1 MAASRQAVGRA
12 TRWLPFE
19 LLVALRFLR
28 EGRMQSVLI
37 LAGVTG
43 GVAVIIFLTQLI
55 NQLQSSIIDRVLG
68 SQAHIVVR
76 PAEELTQRVPP
87 ATADGVAPAATT
99 AVVQPRAQ
107 RLRPVDQWVQV
118 AALAADTPG
127 VLAVSPLVTG
137 PAFAARGTAN
147 KSVVLMGVDP
157 EAYRRIV
164 KMDGYMTQGRF
175 DVLGTS
181 TLIGTELA
189 QDLGLAVGDK
199 LRVTTAT
206 GRSETLHIGGLFDTG
221 NRDLNRRWV
230 FVTLT
235 LAQTLLDV
243 PGGVSQIDLT
253 VTDLFGADSVAKA
266 LSARTG
272 LTVESWM
279 QTNAGLLT
287 ALHRQP
293 ALLLQIDEFG
303 MFMSAAADRKRSPR
317 HITEILDNMT
327 ELYTSA
333 GGIFLG
339 AEYANRDGT
348 NERRDINQPCLCVYG
363 TTTPLHFWGAL
374 QGANV
379 VDGSLARFL
388 ILPSDE
394 DYPDENIAVG
404 IRQAPSALIQG
415 LQLIAAGG
423 GVRKGNLT
431 GKTADQNTAVNPMIV
446 PMTEEARARFRQLSI
461 ELTEELRAAAGT
473 AFTAILARIG
483 ENALKLALIV
493 AVGRDPIRPEIEITA
508 AEWAISFVRH
518 YAQRTMEAVERHVAD
533 TETEAHL
540 KRLKEIIRAS
550 GAKGITKSEITRAS
564 QWLKSRDRDEILLTL
579 IESGDITTGMR
590 GSSTKQAMVYRMARW
605 DG

>member
-107 RLRPVDQWVQV
+107 RLRPVDQWAQV
-118 AALAADTPG
+118 AALAAGTPG

-164 KMDGYMTQGRF
+164 KMDGYMTQGSF

-253 VTDLFGADSVAKA
+253 VTDLFGADTVAKA
-266 LSARTG
+266 LAARTG

-287 ALHRQP
+287 ALANQSVSNNLIRSFVVIIV
-293 ALLLQIDEFG
+293 ALGISSVLVVSVVQKQREIGILRAMGAGRGRIMAVFLLQGGLVGLVGSALGSGLAFTLLQVFSRIFKSPDGSALFAAELDPQLVLMASLVAFG
-303 MFMSAAADRKRSPR
+303 VGLAAA
-317 HITEILDNMT
+317 
-327 ELYTSA
+327 
-333 GGIFLG
+333 
-339 AEYANRDGT
+339 
-348 NERRDINQPCLCVYG
+348 
-363 TTTPLHFWGAL
+363 AL
-374 QGANV
+374 P
-379 VDGSLARFL
+379 AR
-388 ILPSDE
+388 
-394 DYPDENIAVG
+394 
-404 IRQAPSALIQG
+404 
-415 LQLIAAGG
+415 
-423 GVRKGNLT
+423 
-431 GKTADQNTAVNPMIV
+431 
-446 PMTEEARARFRQLSI
+446 
-461 ELTEELRAAAGT
+461 RAARMDPVQ
-473 AFTAILARIG
+473 AIR
-483 ENALKLALIV
+483 
-493 AVGRDPIRPEIEITA
+493 
-508 AEWAISFVRH
+508 S
-518 YAQRTMEAVERHVAD
+518 
-533 TETEAHL
+533 
-540 KRLKEIIRAS
+540 
-550 GAKGITKSEITRAS
+550 
-564 QWLKSRDRDEILLTL
+564 
-579 IESGDITTGMR
+579 
-590 GSSTKQAMVYRMARW
+590 
-605 DG
+605 